1 VAEEVNAFLSAVE
14 AAIRAQTFV
23 RLTLGK
29 YRGARDVKKA
39 VATLVTLKTAPH
51 LNLVTSMSRRDVTE
65 NFKTGEAI
73 ARLRA
78 LIGTEFLSATLFT
91 TEKDVTL
98 TFNNKGE
105 AQISDAKPTMTS
117 KALAQHNRAKQY
129 AVAPDRPYLTAL
141 GVSLADGTVKPS
153 MYAKYRQICHF
164 IEIIEDLI
172 RASPLSAADTLSV
185 VDIGSGK
192 GYLTIA
198 LYDFLTARLGK
209 RASVTGIEVRPDMVA
224 LCSGIAAKL
233 NMAGLKFQAVEAAKA
248 ETPAADITIALH
260 ACDTATDD
268 AIAQGIAAQS
278 VLIVCAPC
286 CQHEV
291 APQLSAG
298 HAGLAGALRFGLFKQ
313 RQADLVTDAARCLL
327 LEASGYKVKVIEFVS
342 TEHTAKNV
350 MIAATRSSSVDRDAA
365 RLQYA
370 ALKQLYGFKT
380 QHLEARLAALSGT
393 PASADL

>member
-1 VAEEVNAFLSAVE
+1 MAGATDAFLSAVE
-14 AAIRAQTFV
+14 AAIAEGTFV

-29 YRGARDVKKA
+29 YRGSGDVKKA
-39 VATLVTLKTAPH
+39 VATVVTLKGVPH
-51 LNLVTSMSRRDVTE
+51 LNVVTSMSRRDLTE

-78 LIGTEFLSATLFT
+78 LIGLQFLNATLFT
-91 TEKDVTL
+91 TGKDVTL
-98 TFNNKGE
+98 TFNNKGD
-105 AQISDAKPTMTS
+105 AQISEARPTMAS
-117 KALAQHNRAKQY
+117 KAPAQHNRAKQY
-129 AVAPDRPYLTAL
+129 AVAPDRPYLNAL
-141 GVSLADGTVKPS
+141 GLTSSDGTVKPS

-172 RASPLSAADTLSV
+172 RASPIASQGTLNV

-198 LYDFLTARLGK
+198 LYDYLTAKLGK
-209 RASVTGIEVRPDMVA
+209 QATVTGIEVRPDMVA
-224 LCSGIAAKL
+224 LCSGIAKTL
-233 NMAGLKFQAVEAAKA
+233 QMTGLTFQAVAAA
-248 ETPAADITIALH
+248 DALTPASHITIALH

-278 VLIVCAPC
+278 ALIVCAPC
-286 CQHEV
+286 CQHEL
-291 APQLSAG
+291 APQLAAASD
-298 HAGLAGALRFGLFKQ
+298 GLSGLMRFGLFKQ

-327 LEASGYKVKVIEFVS
+327 LEASGYRVKVIEFVS

-350 MIAATRSSSVDRDAA
+350 MIAATRSSNVDRAAA

-370 ALKQLYGFKT
+370 TLKQLFGFT
-380 QHLEARLAALSGT
+380 SQHLEMRLASNALNVDG
-393 PASADL
+393 